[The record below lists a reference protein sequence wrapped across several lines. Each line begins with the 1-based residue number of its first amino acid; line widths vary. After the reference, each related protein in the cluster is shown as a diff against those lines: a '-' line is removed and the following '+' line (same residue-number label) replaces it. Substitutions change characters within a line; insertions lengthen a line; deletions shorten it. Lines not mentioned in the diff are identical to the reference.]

1 MLRISWISFWRRPS
15 LNSKAVILRPTA
27 LPGRMEGVGEGSNMP
42 VIVHEEKCTGCKL
55 CVAACPYTA
64 ISMQEDKAVLLSGCT
79 YCGACID
86 TCEFGAITFEDFQ
99 GRLCMD
105 VALFKGIHVFI
116 EHDNQTA
123 SKVSLE
129 LLGKA
134 RGLVDEFSRQGKDQL
149 VTAILIGYELGD
161 MADEL
166 IAYGADHVIVVNDE
180 SFKVY
185 RTDIYTKAIVQ
196 IAGVKKPEILLF
208 GATAQGRDLAPRIA
222 SRLRTGLTADCTALE
237 ICKDEG
243 ILLQTKPAFGGNM
256 MATIAC
262 PDNRPQMATVR
273 PGVMKKYPRDS
284 DKIGTK
290 EVMKID
296 LDENDFI
303 IHIRDIMASTKK
315 HVKLEDAKIIVA
327 GGHGV
332 NNRQGLKILE
342 ALSDELG
349 AELGASRAAVEE
361 GWIGEDH
368 QIGQTGKTVQP
379 DLYIACGISGSLQH
393 LAGISQSKYIIAI
406 NTDRKTP
413 IVSASDVTFIGDLFQ
428 IVPVLTDKIREYKKR
443 TD

>member
-1 MLRISWISFWRRPS
+1 MLRIFWISFWKRPS
-15 LNSKAVILRPTA
+15 LNSKAVTLRPTA
-27 LPGRMEGVGEGSNMP
+27 LPGRMEDGGEGTNMP
-42 VIVHEEKCTGCKL
+42 VIVHEEKCTGCKR
-55 CVAACPYTA
+55 CVAACPYTV
-64 ISMQEDKAVLLSGCT
+64 INMQEEKAVLLPGCT

-134 RGLVDEFSRQGKDQL
+134 RGLAHEFSQQGKDQL

-180 SFKVY
+180 SFKMY

-332 NNRQGLKILE
+332 NDEEGFKILE
-342 ALSDELG
+342 TLSDELG

-368 QIGQTGKTVQP
+368 QIGQTGKTIQP